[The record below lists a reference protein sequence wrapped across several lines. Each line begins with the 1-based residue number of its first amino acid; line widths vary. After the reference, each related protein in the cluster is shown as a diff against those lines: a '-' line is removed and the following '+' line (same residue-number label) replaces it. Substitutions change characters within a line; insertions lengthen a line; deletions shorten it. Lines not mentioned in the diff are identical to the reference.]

1 MSRSLNNGLSLM
13 HKMMGVRRFS
23 SSSYNTGPFLRLGSM
38 VKEDKDGLD
47 DVLLFDAA
55 KEELFTVPDK
65 PHPHEL
71 ADTTVVA
78 SSLGW
83 GFFSGFSD
91 RSLYISDHL
100 NPLSSTSKVIPLPPL
115 TALSTCQ
122 TDVFCN
128 VAMSCDDD
136 DDDQDLVVA
145 VKFLGRQL
153 SLCRP
158 NRDLRW
164 TNIATPFP
172 FLERS
177 NLMFSNR
184 DRKFY
189 LPLPGSTYLYSWD
202 LLHFTPSFRKFMYTN
217 RPKLSQSEHQLLD
230 SCSRAD
236 HWVES
241 PSGERFL
248 VKCYTHHTLERD
260 PLFMV
265 FREKEETEDTFD
277 MCYTEDIGDLC
288 IFISDSDPFCLHATS
303 CPGLVPNSIYLTDSA
318 FGVYHLPTKS
328 LRHFDGKP
336 FLGKG
341 EVQPTLP
348 HWLPPSTSLLLS
360 GGA

>member
-1 MSRSLNNGLSLM
+1 
-13 HKMMGVRRFS
+13 
-23 SSSYNTGPFLRLGSM
+23 M
-38 VKEDKDGLD
+38 VKEEEEEDVLD

-55 KEELFTVPDK
+55 KEELLTVPDK

-100 NPLSSTSKVIPLPPL
+100 NPLSSSSKVIPLPPL
-115 TALSTCQ
+115 TALSSCQ

-128 VAMSCDDD
+128 VAMSSSSPSDDD
-136 DDDQDLVVA
+136 PDLVVA

-177 NLMFSNR
+177 NLMYSNR

-189 LPLPGSTYLYSWD
+189 LPLPGSTYLCSWD
-202 LLHFTPSFRKFMYTN
+202 LHFTPSFRKFMYTN

-236 HWVES
+236 YWVES

-248 VKCYTHHTLERD
+248 VKCYTNDTLERD
-260 PLFMV
+260 PVFMV
-265 FREKEETEDTFD
+265 FREEGMTD

-288 IFISDSDPFCLHATS
+288 IFISESDPFCVLAGS
-303 CPGLVPNSIYLTDSA
+303 CPGLVPNSIYLTESV

-328 LRHFDGKP
+328 LRHFEEKP
-336 FLGKG
+336 FLGKA
-341 EVQPTLP
+341 EVQPSLGKAEVQPILP
-348 HWLPPSTSLLLS
+348 HWLPPSCSHLL
-360 GGA
+360 

>member
-1 MSRSLNNGLSLM
+1 MDVIRSVEPDRFLNNGLSFLM
-13 HKMMGVRRFS
+13 HKRGSRMLS
-23 SSSYNTGPFLRLGSM
+23 SSSSSSGPFLRLGSM
-38 VKEDKDGLD
+38 VKEEEEEDVLD

-55 KEELFTVPDK
+55 KEELLTVPDK

-100 NPLSSTSKVIPLPPL
+100 NPLSSSSKVIPLPPL
-115 TALSTCQ
+115 TALSSCQ

-128 VAMSCDDD
+128 VAMSSSSPSDDD
-136 DDDQDLVVA
+136 PDLVVA

-177 NLMFSNR
+177 NLMYSNR

-189 LPLPGSTYLYSWD
+189 LPLPGSTYLCSWD
-202 LLHFTPSFRKFMYTN
+202 LHFTPSFRK
-217 RPKLSQSEHQLLD
+217 
-230 SCSRAD
+230 
-236 HWVES
+236 
-241 PSGERFL
+241 
-248 VKCYTHHTLERD
+248 
-260 PLFMV
+260 
-265 FREKEETEDTFD
+265 
-277 MCYTEDIGDLC
+277 LC
-288 IFISDSDPFCLHATS
+288 IPT
-303 CPGLVPNSIYLTDSA
+303 VPSS
-318 FGVYHLPTKS
+318 HS
-328 LRHFDGKP
+328 
-336 FLGKG
+336 
-341 EVQPTLP
+341 
-348 HWLPPSTSLLLS
+348 PSTSFWILVPGLITGSSLPLES
-360 GGA
+360 VSWSNATLTTLWRETLCSWCLERKA

>member
-1 MSRSLNNGLSLM
+1 MSRFLNNGRSLM
-13 HKMMGVRRFS
+13 HKRGFRMFS
-23 SSSYNTGPFLRLGSM
+23 SSGPFLRLGSV
-38 VKEDKDGLD
+38 VKKEEDVLD
-47 DVLLFDAA
+47 DVLLFDVA
-55 KEELFTVPDK
+55 KEELLTVPDK

-71 ADTTVVA
+71 ADTTVVG

-115 TALSTCQ
+115 TALSSCQ

-128 VAMSCDDD
+128 VAMSSSSPTDDD
-136 DDDQDLVVA
+136 PDLVVA
-145 VKFLGRQL
+145 IRFLGRQL

-177 NLMFSNR
+177 NLMYSNR

-189 LPLPGSTYLYSWD
+189 LPLPGSTYLCSWD
-202 LLHFTPSFRKFMYTN
+202 LHFTPSFRKFMYTN

-241 PSGERFL
+241 PFGERFL
-248 VKCYTHHTLERD
+248 VKCYTHHTRERD
-260 PLFMV
+260 PVFMV
-265 FREKEETEDTFD
+265 FREEDMTN
-277 MCYTEDIGDLC
+277 MCYSEDIGDLC
-288 IFISDSDPFCLHATS
+288 IFILETDPFCVQASS
-303 CPGLVPNSIYLTDSA
+303 CPGLVPNSIYLSTESV
-318 FGVYHLPTKS
+318 FGVYHVPTKS
-328 LRHFDGKP
+328 IRHFEEGKCEVQP
-336 FLGKG
+336 FLAKG
-341 EVQPTLP
+341 EVQSTLP
-348 HWLPPSTSLLLS
+348 HWLPPSSSHLL
-360 GGA
+360 